1 MTNPNASAS
10 GSFSI
15 GGDMPVTRLGFG
27 AMRITGPGIWG
38 PPRNRAEAI
47 RTLQRVPEIGIDF
60 IDTADS
66 YGPNVSEELIRE
78 ALRPYGKV
86 RVATKAGLT
95 RSGPDSWTPHG
106 DPDYLIR
113 QARGSRE
120 RLGVE
125 QIDLWQ
131 LHRIDPKVGRDE
143 QFAAIRAL
151 LDEGVIRHAGLSQ
164 VSVEEIE
171 AARKVFAVATVQNL
185 YNLSN
190 RSSEDVVE
198 YCETNGI
205 GFIPWYPLASGKLAG
220 SGGLLDRIAR
230 SHHAAA
236 GQIALAWLL
245 RRSPIILPIPGT
257 GQVAHLEENVGGA
270 QIRLSDAEFIALDEG
285 GRE

>member
-1 MTNPNASAS
+1 MTDLKASAS
-10 GSFSI
+10 GSFAI

-38 PPRNRAEAI
+38 PPRDHDEAL
-47 RTLQRVPEIGIDF
+47 RTLRRVPELGIDF

-66 YGPNVSEELIRE
+66 YGPDVSEDLISE
-78 ALRPYGKV
+78 ALRPYGNV

-143 QFAAIRAL
+143 QFAAIRTL

-164 VSVEEIE
+164 VTVAEIE
-171 AARKVFAVATVQNL
+171 AARKVFPVATVQNL

-198 YCETNGI
+198 YCAANDI
-205 GFIPWYPLASGKLAG
+205 GFIPWYPLAAGKLAG
-220 SGGLLDRIAR
+220 PGGLLDRIATR
-230 SHHAAA
+230 HSATS

-245 RRSPIILPIPGT
+245 QRSPVILPIPGT
-257 GQVAHLEENVGGA
+257 GQVKHLEENVGGA
-270 QIRLSDAEFIALDEG
+270 SIKLSKADFASLDEG